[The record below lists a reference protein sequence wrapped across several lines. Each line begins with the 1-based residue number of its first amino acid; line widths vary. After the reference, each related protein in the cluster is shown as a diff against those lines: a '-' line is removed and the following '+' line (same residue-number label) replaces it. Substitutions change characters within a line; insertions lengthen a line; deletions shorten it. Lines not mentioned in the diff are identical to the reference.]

1 MKKIITIL
9 ITIFFTNIVFSQD
22 IYTLSVDIKYDSIVS
37 LDGEFFAVKENGK
50 WGVVKNRKQI
60 LPTQFDGIDALGD
73 GVISFVS
80 NNKIGFADTLGN
92 ILLEATYPIEKQS
105 YREDFSQINVFDY
118 GAALVEVDG
127 RYQLIDKQNKQII
140 AQEYEITSRIGDAVA
155 IKKNGK
161 YGIANSKGK
170 ILLYPQYL
178 DISILIE
185 GKLYA
190 YKQISTSGL
199 PMFGLINGKGEKIS
213 EAIYADFGIYNGKK
227 ETYLK
232 AYTQEGGQALLD
244 DEGKIIIPPIYQVIL
259 PTILPKYFAIT
270 QNLEEG
276 IIGKDKNGVK
286 PFFYYII
293 TIFIGI
299 TGILLLSIFN
309 MTDGRPL
316 IKNIPMYYIIFTLA
330 ALCVVAVYHEN
341 ASTNSLLSLFCL
353 IVFILAVL
361 YVEPIVFFFLAF
373 AIGTPIITKFF
384 MNGDSLSAFSFII
397 LFTIF
402 DCLSLFR
409 WGSIKSE
416 LTNQKRLTDQNE
428 KLEREIELASTLQQ
442 NFYRQKQFFL
452 NDWDLGYYCKPM
464 VGVSGDLFDFY
475 VTKTVLDGLGIFDI
489 SGHGISSGLL
499 TMLVKTI
506 LHNEFYNQEY
516 KNLDDIVYRIN
527 DRIIEEKGNV
537 QNYITGIL
545 AKTTETGID
554 FVLAGHPT
562 PIIYKSET
570 NKASYYEYATE
581 DFPNIIGMKEIQPY
595 YKVESVTINKNDI
608 FVLYTDGIIE
618 LRNANGE
625 MFGKDRFLSVIEKN
639 GWKSVNEQVELLKC
653 ELAAFLN
660 GHPQNDDITFII
672 LKHK

>member
-73 GVISFVS
+73 GVISFVL

-213 EAIYADFGIYNGKK
+213 EAIYADFGIYNGKQA
-227 ETYLK
+227 TYLK

-259 PTILPKYFAIT
+259 PTILPQYF
-270 QNLEEG
+270 
-276 IIGKDKNGVK
+276 KKK
-286 PFFYYII
+286 
-293 TIFIGI
+293 
-299 TGILLLSIFN
+299 
-309 MTDGRPL
+309 
-316 IKNIPMYYIIFTLA
+316 
-330 ALCVVAVYHEN
+330 
-341 ASTNSLLSLFCL
+341 
-353 IVFILAVL
+353 
-361 YVEPIVFFFLAF
+361 
-373 AIGTPIITKFF
+373 
-384 MNGDSLSAFSFII
+384 
-397 LFTIF
+397 
-402 DCLSLFR
+402 
-409 WGSIKSE
+409 
-416 LTNQKRLTDQNE
+416 
-428 KLEREIELASTLQQ
+428 
-442 NFYRQKQFFL
+442 
-452 NDWDLGYYCKPM
+452 
-464 VGVSGDLFDFY
+464 
-475 VTKTVLDGLGIFDI
+475 
-489 SGHGISSGLL
+489 
-499 TMLVKTI
+499 
-506 LHNEFYNQEY
+506 
-516 KNLDDIVYRIN
+516 
-527 DRIIEEKGNV
+527 
-537 QNYITGIL
+537 
-545 AKTTETGID
+545 
-554 FVLAGHPT
+554 
-562 PIIYKSET
+562 
-570 NKASYYEYATE
+570 
-581 DFPNIIGMKEIQPY
+581 
-595 YKVESVTINKNDI
+595 
-608 FVLYTDGIIE
+608 
-618 LRNANGE
+618 
-625 MFGKDRFLSVIEKN
+625 
-639 GWKSVNEQVELLKC
+639 
-653 ELAAFLN
+653 
-660 GHPQNDDITFII
+660 
-672 LKHK
+672 

>member
-1 MKKIITIL
+1 MGKLFKKLGTIIKEKYIMPYSLKLEMANINAKRLNVLLPIL
-9 ITIFFTNIVFSQD
+9 FLYGIIFLCFTIF
-22 IYTLSVDIKYDSIVS
+22 LGESI
-37 LDGEFFAVKENGK
+37 
-50 WGVVKNRKQI
+50 
-60 LPTQFDGIDALGD
+60 
-73 GVISFVS
+73 S
-80 NNKIGFADTLGN
+80 NFHK
-92 ILLEATYPIEKQS
+92 
-105 YREDFSQINVFDY
+105 
-118 GAALVEVDG
+118 
-127 RYQLIDKQNKQII
+127 
-140 AQEYEITSRIGDAVA
+140 
-155 IKKNGK
+155 
-161 YGIANSKGK
+161 
-170 ILLYPQYL
+170 
-178 DISILIE
+178 
-185 GKLYA
+185 
-190 YKQISTSGL
+190 
-199 PMFGLINGKGEKIS
+199 
-213 EAIYADFGIYNGKK
+213 
-227 ETYLK
+227 
-232 AYTQEGGQALLD
+232 
-244 DEGKIIIPPIYQVIL
+244 
-259 PTILPKYFAIT
+259 
-270 QNLEEG
+270 
-276 IIGKDKNGVK
+276 
-286 PFFYYII
+286 FYYII

-409 WGSIKSE
+409 WGAIKSE

-516 KNLDDIVYRIN
+516 RNLDDIVYRIN